1 MAITTVCG
9 PIKAA
14 DLGVTLAHEHLFID
28 LRNQFTPF
36 DDPERAHLSE
46 QKVAMANLGVLRR
59 NPYALRDNLLLD
71 DVDLAIQELAPFQKL
86 GGRAIVDCTCHGI
99 HRDARKLRE
108 VAQRTGLHIIAGSG
122 YYTHDTHPAAMDNWP
137 EEKIA
142 DEIVRDLTEG
152 MDNTDICA
160 GIIGEIGTSDPIHPR
175 EIKNLKAAARAF
187 GQVPAALYVH
197 TYPWGKAG
205 LEAVEVLLR
214 NDVRSEKIVLC
225 HTDVTFDLDYIRG
238 LLKTGVLIE
247 FDNFGKEFF
256 IDAADRGFAGGIFAR
271 DIERVRVLRQLI
283 SEGFEKQLLITN
295 DICLKS
301 MLHHYG
307 GWGYDHILK
316 NIVPMMESEGIAP
329 EIARVLLE
337 ENPRKL
343 LDISPPTSGT

>member
-9 PIKAA
+9 EIDAA
-14 DLGVTLAHEHLFID
+14 ELGVTLAHEHLFID

-36 DDPERAHLSE
+36 EDAERALLSE

-59 NPYALRDNLLLD
+59 NPYALRDNLLLE
-71 DVDLAIQELAPFQKL
+71 DVDLAVEELAPFQKL
-86 GGRAIVDCTCHGI
+86 GGRAVVDCTCHGI

-108 VAQRTGLHIIAGSG
+108 VAERTGLHIIAGSG
-122 YYTHDTHPAAMDNWP
+122 YYTHDTHPAAMDDWP

-152 MDNTDICA
+152 IGGTEIRA

-187 GQVPAALYVH
+187 REVPAALYVH

-205 LEAVEVLLR
+205 LEAVKVLLR
-214 NDVRSEKIVLC
+214 GGVRPEKIVIC
-225 HTDVTFDLDYIRG
+225 HTDVEFDLDYIRA
-238 LLKTGVLIE
+238 LLKTGVVIE

-256 IDAADRGFAGGIFAR
+256 VDASERGFAGGIFAR
-271 DIERVRVLRQLI
+271 DIERVRVLRQLVN
-283 SEGFEKQLLITN
+283 EGFEKQLLITN
-295 DICLKS
+295 DTCLKT
-301 MLHHYG
+301 MLHYYG

-316 NIVPMMESEGIAP
+316 NIVPMMEGEGIAP
-329 EIARVLLE
+329 EIAQILLE
-337 ENPRKL
+337 ENPRRL
-343 LDISPPTSGT
+343 LDIAFYR